1 MFEITHSEAED
12 LHGALLECIQV
23 TLASGALEALADLFK
38 GGKGAAEVD
47 PKLKQLVGKTIAG
60 LLDNWKEGA
69 ALSRVSLPKL
79 VDFDWTLHMKKSS
92 SEVAHLDT
100 PSVMVSLS
108 IEDQA
113 QNVANMPTCHDVQ
126 FELSREALET
136 VIEGFSKIRDQL
148 GKMG

>member
-1 MFEITHSEAED
+1 MFEISKSEAD
-12 LHGALLECIQV
+12 ALYSALLECIQV
-23 TLASGALEALADLFK
+23 TLSSGALEALADLFK
-38 GGKGAAEVD
+38 TKGGEVE
-47 PKLKQLVGKTIAG
+47 PKLKQLVGKTIAS

-113 QNVANMPTCHDVQ
+113 QNVTNMPTCHDVQ

-148 GKMG
+148 SKMG